1 MKRMVNNTEGRKK
14 YIIEEESLMGI
25 CLKPDDIKGLKGN
38 NVDISRAW
46 CTIKDGE
53 IFIINMRIK
62 GSSVKGED
70 GKLISPERKLLEKKS
85 ELERIIKRVFRERL
99 VLVPL
104 ELSTNED
111 GKLKV
116 LVGIG
121 RKNPDYVAPVKPVKN
136 NRQAGYNGKQHGY
149 NKRPNR

>member
-1 MKRMVNNTEGRKK
+1 MVNNTEGRKK

-25 CLKPDDIKGLKGN
+25 CLKPDDIRGLKSN

-46 CTIKDGE
+46 CTIKDRE
-53 IFIINMRIK
+53 IFIINMRVK
-62 GSSVKGED
+62 GSSIKGED
-70 GKLISPERKLLEKKS
+70 GKLISPERKLLERRS
-85 ELERIIKRVFRERL
+85 ELDRIIKRVFKERL

-116 LVGIG
+116 LVGVG
-121 RKNPDYVAPVKPVKN
+121 RKNPDYVAPVKPVMGSKL
-136 NRQAGYNGKQHGY
+136 NGKRGGY

>member
-1 MKRMVNNTEGRKK
+1 MVNNTEGRKK

-25 CLKPDDIKGLKGN
+25 CLKPDDIRGLKSN

-53 IFIINMRIK
+53 IFIINMRVK
-62 GSSVKGED
+62 GSSIKGED
-70 GKLISPERKLLEKKS
+70 GKLISPERKLLERRS
-85 ELERIIKRVFRERL
+85 ELDRIIKRVFKERL

-116 LVGIG
+116 LVGVG
-121 RKNPDYVAPVKPVKN
+121 RKNPDYVAPVRPARGSKL
-136 NRQAGYNGKQHGY
+136 NGKRGGY

>member
-1 MKRMVNNTEGRKK
+1 MVNNTEGRKK

-25 CLKPDDIKGLKGN
+25 CLKPDDIRGLKSN

-53 IFIINMRIK
+53 IFIINMRVK
-62 GSSVKGED
+62 GSSIKGED
-70 GKLISPERKLLEKKS
+70 GKLISPERKLLERRS
-85 ELERIIKRVFRERL
+85 ELDRIIKRVFKERL

-116 LVGIG
+116 LVGVG
-121 RKNPDYVAPVKPVKN
+121 RKNPDYVAPVKPVRGSK
-136 NRQAGYNGKQHGY
+136 QNGKHGGY

>member
-25 CLKPDDIKGLKGN
+25 CLKPDDIRGLKSN

-46 CTIKDGE
+46 CTIKDRE
-53 IFIINMRIK
+53 IFIINMRVK
-62 GSSVKGED
+62 GSSIKGED
-70 GKLISPERKLLEKKS
+70 GKLISPERKLLERKS
-85 ELERIIKRVFRERL
+85 ELDRIIKRVFKERL

-104 ELSTNED
+104 ELSTNAD

-116 LVGIG
+116 LVGVG
-121 RKNPDYVAPVKPVKN
+121 RKNPDYVAPVKPVRGSKP
-136 NRQAGYNGKQHGY
+136 NGKRGGY

>member
-1 MKRMVNNTEGRKK
+1 MVNNTEGRKK

-25 CLKPDDIKGLKGN
+25 CLKPDDIRGLKSN

-46 CTIKDGE
+46 CTIRDGE
-53 IFIINMRIK
+53 IFIINMRVK

-70 GKLISPERKLLEKKS
+70 GKLISPERKLLERRS
-85 ELERIIKRVFRERL
+85 ELDRIIKRVFKERL

-116 LVGIG
+116 LVGVG
-121 RKNPDYVAPVKPVKN
+121 RKNPDYVAPVKPVRGSKLS
-136 NRQAGYNGKQHGY
+136 GKRGGY